1 MIDAFSSNDLE
12 KRKRIMKDTALY
24 PGTFDPVTLGH
35 VDIIKRAAGLF
46 DRLVVAVADN
56 PEKETLFTVKERV
69 ELLEKAIGDM
79 ERARV
84 TSFNGLTAKF
94 ARSIGATAIIR
105 GIRAVS
111 DFEFE
116 FQMAMMNRKI
126 EPEVE
131 TVYMM
136 PTDKYSYLSS
146 SLVKDIA
153 RGGGDISC
161 FVPPAVLEALK
172 QRFSS

>member
-1 MIDAFSSNDLE
+1 
-12 KRKRIMKDTALY
+12 MKDTALY

-35 VDIIKRAAGLF
+35 VDIIRRATGLF
-46 DRLVVAVADN
+46 DKLVVAVAEN
-56 PEKETLFTVKERV
+56 PEKQSLFTVKERV
-69 ELLEKAIGDM
+69 ELLEKSVRDIEKTAI
-79 ERARV
+79 

-94 ARSIGATAIIR
+94 AKSIGAKAIIR
-105 GIRAVS
+105 GLRAVS

-116 FQMAMMNRKI
+116 FQMALMNRKI
-126 EPEVE
+126 EPDVE
-131 TVYMM
+131 TVYLM

-153 RGGGDISC
+153 RRGGEVSC

-172 QRFSS
+172 KRFSS

>member
-1 MIDAFSSNDLE
+1 
-12 KRKRIMKDTALY
+12 MKDTALY

-35 VDIIKRAAGLF
+35 IDIIRRATGLF
-46 DRLVVAVADN
+46 DKLVVAVAEN
-56 PEKETLFTVKERV
+56 PEKQSLFTVKERV
-69 ELLEKAIGDM
+69 ELLEKSVRDIEKTAI
-79 ERARV
+79 

-94 ARSIGATAIIR
+94 AKSIGAKAIIR
-105 GIRAVS
+105 GLRAVS

-116 FQMAMMNRKI
+116 FQMALMNRKI
-126 EPEVE
+126 EPDVE
-131 TVYMM
+131 TVYLM

-153 RGGGDISC
+153 RRGGEVSC

-172 QRFSS
+172 KRFSS